1 MAKDKN
7 RKNAEDLTEAD
18 KAVLRLYEETKTPIE
33 WDESDDAI
41 LSFARSIH
49 ETAEDAT
56 PVAESETE
64 DSTVV
69 PFRRPQARPPASIFR
84 SPLVGLAIA
93 ASLMLGVFIG
103 QGVSPFVNLGVSPDY
118 AQIIE
123 DNERLAMEVARF
135 GDFQGAEDY
144 VQVLEENR
152 RLQSEIESLKHID
165 TTPGAEDIG
174 TPLEGPAEI
183 SDLSQLLGSFDCA
196 ALTAS
201 ATPNAPM
208 VIEGYVASSE
218 DLARLGDGLA
228 ALGLQGGHVNRA
240 EVAGAPFCGALETLH
255 SQTEV
260 GSALRGAPLVRPYQH
275 GLDYLQGENLVLAAT
290 ATSRFDGYLYVDL
303 VLPDGRVRHLQPGA
317 GGSPATVPAGQEL
330 VLGDGEGGQVIEAP
344 FGRQLAIVLSTPRP
358 LFEAPRPEIEEAE
371 PYFADLRAAL
381 EALSR
386 EAPSAVVLSGYSFL
400 STRSAD

>member
-1 MAKDKN
+1 MSKPIKN
-7 RKNAEDLTEAD
+7 MVTESYKRRFADLDGGVIVDLCGVASNDNNLLRNTLAQQGIRITIIKNSL
-18 KAVLRLYEETKTPIE
+18 
-33 WDESDDAI
+33 
-41 LSFARSIH
+41 AR
-49 ETAEDAT
+49 TA
-56 PVAESETE
+56 
-64 DSTVV
+64 
-69 PFRRPQARPPASIFR
+69 F
-84 SPLVGLAIA
+84 
-93 ASLMLGVFIG
+93 
-103 QGVSPFVNLGVSPDY
+103 
-118 AQIIE
+118 
-123 DNERLAMEVARF
+123 
-135 GDFQGAEDY
+135 
-144 VQVLEENR
+144 
-152 RLQSEIESLKHID
+152 
-165 TTPGAEDIG
+165 IG

-183 SDLSQLLGSFDCA
+183 SDLSQLLGSFVCA
-196 ALTAS
+196 ALPAS

-228 ALGLQGGHVNRA
+228 ALGLLGGHVNRA

-303 VLPDGRVRHLQPGA
+303 VLPDGRVRHLQPRA

-371 PYFADLRAAL
+371 PYFAALRAAL